1 MLLHAFLSQLIL
13 TKLTPLSSVF
23 VANLDYVFASWAVH
37 YVISSST
44 LLLVVAAQENL
55 WCDSFNFL
63 LQSFP

>member
-37 YVISSST
+37 YVILSST

-55 WCDSFNFL
+55 
-63 LQSFP
+63 